1 MATGERSPQG
11 EGGANYEPF
20 ELQPSVLEAVASLCP
35 EHEAEEIWRIVG
47 PSLVEQARD
56 LLDEVRSLPVPPTAN
71 GGRITRFSLCTV
83 CINWIICCSSFAGKD
98 SPGDLAGSE

>member
-71 GGRITRFSLCTV
+71 DGRIIRVFAVYGVHQLDYLLLLICRQRFTWRFGG
-83 CINWIICCSSFAGKD
+83 I
-98 SPGDLAGSE
+98 